1 VFERFTEAARQVV
14 VKAQE
19 EARTLGHDWIGTEHL
34 LLGLLFEQDQI
45 AGRVLRSVGVT
56 SERVRDLLVTSV
68 GRGEEP
74 SEGWIPFTPRA
85 KKVMELGL
93 REALSVGHN
102 NVGTEHLLLGLLREG
117 EGVAMRILLDLD
129 VKPDELREAV
139 IAMAPGPGQDP
150 PQPRAPRRYGTA
162 SAGPGRTLPDVGVGA
177 VRLER
182 FTERGLQVVVEAR
195 EEARELRHSHVGS
208 EHLLLGLLREGDGV
222 AARVLA
228 SLGVTLERA
237 RVEVTRRVASA
248 DEPPTPGQIPFT
260 PRARQV
266 LERAI
271 REALSLGHNYQGTE
285 HILLAIASVGEGE
298 AINALQALDVDAETI
313 RRAVMELLSGPRATA
328 SRSIRRSG
336 RARAAREAQTEAL
349 VPAGFRVEHGS
360 DVVRLLMTA
369 AARAL
374 DDGRTETALEDV
386 LVALTRDQRTA
397 PVLAELGLDE
407 AAIRVALARRA
418 QPEEPPAADA
428 ES

>member
-1 VFERFTEAARQVV
+1 MFERYTEAARLVV

-19 EARTLGHDWIGTEHL
+19 EARSLDHNWIGTEHL

-45 AGRVLRSVGVT
+45 ADRVLRSAGVT
-56 SERVRDLLVTSV
+56 SERVREQLVQLV
-68 GRGEEP
+68 GRGESP
-74 SEGWIPFTPRA
+74 GDGQIPFTPRA
-85 KKVMELGL
+85 KKVLELGL
-93 REALSVGHN
+93 REALSRAHN

-117 EGVAMRILLDLD
+117 EGVAMRILLDLN
-129 VKPDELREAV
+129 VKPAALREAV
-139 IAMAPGPGQDP
+139 IAMPPGPGQDP
-150 PQPRAPRRYGTA
+150 PRAPRRYGTA

-182 FTERGLQVVVEAR
+182 FTERARQVVVEA
-195 EEARELRHSHVGS
+195 EAEARELRHSNVGS

-248 DEPPTPGQIPFT
+248 DEPPTPGEIPFT

-266 LERAI
+266 LERASS
-271 REALSLGHNYQGTE
+271 REAIRLGHNYQGTE

-313 RRAVMELLSGPRATA
+313 RRAVMELLSGTRATA

-374 DDGRTETALEDV
+374 DDGRTETTLEDV

-407 AAIRVALARRA
+407 AAIRAALARVA
-418 QPEEPPAADA
+418 PEEPPAADA